1 MDGQKTSDTIEQTQ
15 KESID
20 EVKKPLTVLGKVT
33 PDEQIVFS
41 SPEEFK
47 QFLDDNEEMM
57 AQFTTQRLNRLYII
71 PNYWITKI
79 KGKGIGLMRKR
90 YYAGEETDNDRMVK
104 VEATPKLK
112 ADKTKEIEGRLENL
126 ERDIA
131 KIKRVLT
138 KIVHDL
144 SERELP
150 YM

>member
-1 MDGQKTSDTIEQTQ
+1 MTDQKTSDVSNEVQ
-15 KESID
+15 KEVVD

-57 AQFTTQRLNRLYII
+57 SQFTTQRLNRLYII

-90 YYAGEETDNDRMVK
+90 YYVGEETDNDRMVK

-138 KIVHDL
+138 QIINKL
-144 SERELP
+144 NE
-150 YM
+150 

>member
-1 MDGQKTSDTIEQTQ
+1 MTDQKVNDVSNETQ

-57 AQFTTQRLNRLYII
+57 SQFTTQRLNRLYII

-112 ADKTKEIEGRLENL
+112 ADKNKEIEGRLENL

-138 KIVHDL
+138 QIINKL
-144 SERELP
+144 NE
-150 YM
+150 

>member
-1 MDGQKTSDTIEQTQ
+1 MDGQKTSDVSNEPQ
-15 KESID
+15 KEPIE

-41 SPEEFK
+41 SPDEFK

-90 YYAGEETDNDRMVK
+90 YYAGEETDNDQ
-104 VEATPKLK
+104 
-112 ADKTKEIEGRLENL
+112 
-126 ERDIA
+126 
-131 KIKRVLT
+131 
-138 KIVHDL
+138 
-144 SERELP
+144 
-150 YM
+150 

>member
-1 MDGQKTSDTIEQTQ
+1 
-15 KESID
+15 
-20 EVKKPLTVLGKVT
+20 
-33 PDEQIVFS
+33 
-41 SPEEFK
+41 
-47 QFLDDNEEMM
+47 MM
-57 AQFTTQRLNRLYII
+57 SQFTTQRLNRLYII

-138 KIVHDL
+138 QIINKL
-144 SERELP
+144 NE
-150 YM
+150 

>member
-1 MDGQKTSDTIEQTQ
+1 MDGQKTSYVSNETQ
-15 KESID
+15 KEIVD
-20 EVKKPLTVLGKVT
+20 EVKKQLTVLGKVT

-41 SPEEFK
+41 SPEKFK
-47 QFLDDNEEMM
+47 QFLDDNEEMK
-57 AQFTTQRLNRLYII
+57 AQYPTQRLNRLYII

-138 KIVHDL
+138 QIINRL
-144 SERELP
+144 NE
-150 YM
+150 